1 MGTRSYTVMV
11 WLANHPGS
19 TAWQISRGIP
29 GADPLKV
36 LDILFEAERENF
48 VTCQRERT
56 GLAFFWW
63 VKFDPVPVRVASGK
77 APGSPAGRPSLG
89 NDATG
94 RG

>member
-1 MGTRSYTVMV
+1 MGTRSYAVMV

-19 TAWQISRGIP
+19 TAYEISRGIP
-29 GADPLKV
+29 GADPFKV

-48 VTCQRERT
+48 VTCQREVN

-63 VKFDPVPVRVASGK
+63 VKFDPVPVRVNDK
-77 APGSPAGRPSLG
+77 APGSPAGHSSLG